1 MKLHRFY
8 VESVHDKA
16 GKLELSQIVWI
27 HDANLLNQWLKVL
40 RYKSGDQLI
49 LFNDTEERLY
59 KIKDIESSLS
69 VLLEM
74 VTEIERKM
82 PKKHVYL
89 LWSLLKNDKN
99 DWVIQKATELGV
111 SDLVP
116 IISERSEKT
125 DLNVERSQKIAIEA
139 AEQCGRSD
147 IPVIR
152 EPISLTEALEEY
164 KNLSLYI
171 CEQATE
177 GSGRLLPKEQEFGI
191 LIGPEGGWSEKEKDI
206 FRENNLPHINLSD
219 MTLRAE
225 TAAIAALTVALTI

>member
-16 GKLELSQIVWI
+16 GKLELGHIVWI

-116 IISERSEKT
+116 VISERSEKT
-125 DLNVERSQKIAIEA
+125 DLKIERAQKIAIEA

-152 EPISLTEALEEY
+152 EPINLIEALEEY
-164 KNLSLYI
+164 KTLPLYI

-177 GSGRLLPKEQEFGI
+177 ESGRLLPKEQEFGV
-191 LIGPEGGWSEKEKDI
+191 LIGPEGGWSEKEKAMFKD
-206 FRENNLPHINLSD
+206 NNLPHINLSD

-225 TAAIAALTVALTI
+225 TAAVAALTIVLTV